1 MEEKKNHIG
10 KDKKENKENNKQVK
24 SISQRDLAKEL
35 ALKFGMN
42 ISVIEGIIE
51 EEQKLTMLY
60 VAKGYKITK
69 KNYITIKPIL
79 TKPRTMVCPINKQ
92 VYEIPAMRRVVITAG
107 MGFKSVVN
115 KNKKMPDKMCRF
127 VEQKSSN
134 S

>member
-1 MEEKKNHIG
+1 
-10 KDKKENKENNKQVK
+10 
-24 SISQRDLAKEL
+24 
-35 ALKFGMN
+35 
-42 ISVIEGIIE
+42 
-51 EEQKLTMLY
+51 
-60 VAKGYKITK
+60 
-69 KNYITIKPIL
+69 
-79 TKPRTMVCPINKQ
+79 MVCPINKQ

>member
-10 KDKKENKENNKQVK
+10 KDKKENKENKKQIK

-60 VAKGYKITK
+60 QSA
-69 KNYITIKPIL
+69 L
-79 TKPRTMVCPINKQ
+79 VCERAVSTQ
-92 VYEIPAMRRVVITAG
+92 REYQG
-107 MGFKSVVN
+107 
-115 KNKKMPDKMCRF
+115 
-127 VEQKSSN
+127 
-134 S
+134 